1 MQYLSVHV
9 YAHSEWLRNPGEFSN
24 RKIILYRKPL
34 YYFFFPEEKP
44 LSMFCMECKKET
56 SGMQI
61 KDEFAA
67 TEYRRGLFS
76 HEKET
81 YLAIYW

>member
-1 MQYLSVHV
+1 
-9 YAHSEWLRNPGEFSN
+9 
-24 RKIILYRKPL
+24 
-34 YYFFFPEEKP
+34 
-44 LSMFCMECKKET
+44 MFCMECKKET

-81 YLAIYW
+81 HLAIYW